1 MWRKIRSSVILQKV
15 FKYID
20 NIMKLNIALYNKAIQ
35 RKLNLDIIDFKRHSG
50 KYRKKFKDVIYE
62 YNASDD
68 FLIFEGIYLNGKRNG
83 YGTEYDEDHKL
94 IFQGE
99 YLNGKKWKGLEK
111 VYSQD
116 TGELIYEY
124 EYSNGNING
133 NVKEYDK
140 YNGELLFEG
149 KYINGKRNGEGIEYK
164 PVPCPIDNHEYC
176 SHSKKN
182 NYKLIKIFI
191 GEYLNGERKKGKEY
205 NYKEKLIYE
214 GEYLNGK
221 RHGKGKEY
229 YYDGKLIFE
238 GEYLNGEKKY

>member
-20 NIMKLNIALYNKAIQ
+20 NILKLKIALYNKVIQ
-35 RKLNLDIIDFKRHSG
+35 RKLNLDLNDFKRYSG
-50 KYRKKFKDVIYE
+50 KYRKKDGEITYE
-62 YNASDD
+62 YNSSND
-68 FLIFEGIYLNGKRNG
+68 FLLFEGNYSNGKKNGCGKEYDEEGKLIFE
-83 YGTEYDEDHKL
+83 
-94 IFQGE
+94 GE

-149 KYINGKRNGEGIEYK
+149 KYLNGKRNGEGIEYK
-164 PVPCPIDNHEYC
+164 HVIC
-176 SHSKKN
+176 KK
-182 NYKLIKIFI
+182 IEHTFCDHPKIVI
-191 GEYLNGERKKGKEY
+191 INSLKYLLEN
-205 NYKEKLIYE
+205 I
-214 GEYLNGK
+214 
-221 RHGKGKEY
+221 
-229 YYDGKLIFE
+229 
-238 GEYLNGEKKY
+238 